1 MLKYAQSLLFYNWL
15 HDNFYQQSWRRVKV
29 FIGVIKPEADS
40 CIPEFHDFNL
50 MQFNL
55 IKMKF
60 EQNALLNI
68 GNILEE
74 KIILTKFI

>member
-1 MLKYAQSLLFYNWL
+1 M
-15 HDNFYQQSWRRVKV
+15 

-40 CIPEFHDFNL
+40 CIPQFHDFNL
-50 MQFNL
+50 LQFNL